1 PYPPKLSREP
11 RYLGIIVVLWA
22 MNSRAPQRRGPMK
35 VKILALAGLVLP
47 LFAVQASAQH
57 SFAMFDPEKLLTQ
70 TGTVKEFE
78 WSNPHVWLHIMVPD
92 AQGTPREYSFE
103 MQAVAQAM
111 SGGWRA
117 DTVRPG
123 DKVTVEYHPLRDGSR
138 GGELVA
144 ATVPDGKRLGSSA
157 TRPAPTK

>member
-1 PYPPKLSREP
+1 MKFNALVIAAFAA
-11 RYLGIIVVLWA
+11 LGA
-22 MNSRAPQRRGPMK
+22 S
-35 VKILALAGLVLP
+35 
-47 LFAVQASAQH
+47 QAAAHH

-78 WSNPHVWLHIMVPD
+78 WANPHVWLHVMVPD
-92 AQGTPREYSFE
+92 QAAGKALEYSFE

-111 SGGWRA
+111 SGGWKS
-117 DTVRPG
+117 DTVKPG

-144 ATVPDGKRLGSSA
+144 ATVPDGRRLGSSA
-157 TRPAPTK
+157 TRPAPPR

>member
-1 PYPPKLSREP
+1 
-11 RYLGIIVVLWA
+11 
-22 MNSRAPQRRGPMK
+22 MK
-35 VKILALAGLVLP
+35 VKILALAGLFLP
-47 LFAVQASAQH
+47 LFAVQASAHH

-157 TRPAPTK
+157 NRPPPSR